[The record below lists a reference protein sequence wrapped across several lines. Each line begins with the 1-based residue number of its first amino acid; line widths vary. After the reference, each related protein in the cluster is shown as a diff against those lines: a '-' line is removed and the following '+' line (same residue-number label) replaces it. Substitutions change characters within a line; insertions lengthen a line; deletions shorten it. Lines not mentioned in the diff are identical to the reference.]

1 MLSDIQSDLKQVE
14 RSLSSLSSHVGIIMS
29 DGSDAKPKLI
39 GLEGYIEKLE
49 RRTKYKKEIRNQTYV
64 LKSIF

>member
-1 MLSDIQSDLKQVE
+1 LLSDIQSDLKQVE

-39 GLEGYIEKLE
+39 GLEGYIEKVERDVRNIRRKLE
-49 RRTKYKKEIRNQTYV
+49 SRQI
-64 LKSIF
+64 S

>member
-1 MLSDIQSDLKQVE
+1 LLSDIQSDLKQVE

-39 GLEGYIEKLE
+39 GLGGYIEKVE
-49 RRTKYKKEIRNQTYV
+49 RRTKH
-64 LKSIF
+64 

>member
-39 GLEGYIEKLE
+39 GLGGYIEKVERDVRNIRRKLE
-49 RRTKYKKEIRNQTYV
+49 SRQI
-64 LKSIF
+64 S